1 MNTQTL
7 SDKDFAQQQETVYEY
22 LIRVYQIKDDLTG
35 CTVWEMIKDGMFD
48 NLIEEKNLL
57 PF

>member
-7 SDKDFAQQQETVYEY
+7 NDKEFAQSESVYEY
-22 LIRVYQIKDDLTG
+22 LLRAYDVKDDLTK
-35 CTVWEMIKDGMFD
+35 CTVWEMVKNGLFD

>member
-7 SDKDFAQQQETVYEY
+7 SDKEFSQTESIYEY
-22 LIRVYQIKDDLTG
+22 LIRVYQINDDLTS
-35 CTVWEMIKDGMFD
+35 CTIWEMVKDGMFD
-48 NLIEEKNLL
+48 NLMEEKNLL

>member
-1 MNTQTL
+1 MKTQTIN
-7 SDKDFAQQQETVYEY
+7 DKEFTQSETVYDY
-22 LIRVYQIKDDLTG
+22 LLRVYQINDDMTK
-35 CTVWEMIKDGMFD
+35 CTVWEMVKNGLFD